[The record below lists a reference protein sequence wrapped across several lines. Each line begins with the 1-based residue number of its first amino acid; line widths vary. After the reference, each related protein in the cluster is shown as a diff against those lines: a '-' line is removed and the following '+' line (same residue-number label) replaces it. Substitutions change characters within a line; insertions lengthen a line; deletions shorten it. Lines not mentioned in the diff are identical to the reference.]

1 MNARSGNPSDA
12 NKGAAS
18 EDKLDQILAKLRKL
32 DQLDVLE
39 EKIDR
44 IAKDLKEDVSRV
56 EDKVDALATRVVSL
70 ERQVRKRNLLW
81 FGVEEQQDPGKN
93 KTDLASLLNLINNT
107 MGVVCTQEDFE
118 EPVRYGRTQREGVCR
133 PICIEVRRLEL
144 KGKILSARQTLSET
158 SIYVKEDL
166 PREERERRK
175 AWRAANLKETRKRPP
190 TSPLDEKIRQN
201 PRTGNLRH
209 APKNGAGSA
218 QSNGKGHQL
227 GTQYDA
233 QSIKMHLLKYSF
245 QDDSGLSLPLA
256 KDSPKSWRFPK

>member
-81 FGVEEQQDPGKN
+81 FGVEEQQDP
-93 KTDLASLLNLINNT
+93 
-107 MGVVCTQEDFE
+107 
-118 EPVRYGRTQREGVCR
+118 
-133 PICIEVRRLEL
+133 
-144 KGKILSARQTLSET
+144 
-158 SIYVKEDL
+158 
-166 PREERERRK
+166 
-175 AWRAANLKETRKRPP
+175 
-190 TSPLDEKIRQN
+190 
-201 PRTGNLRH
+201 
-209 APKNGAGSA
+209 
-218 QSNGKGHQL
+218 
-227 GTQYDA
+227 
-233 QSIKMHLLKYSF
+233 
-245 QDDSGLSLPLA
+245 
-256 KDSPKSWRFPK
+256 

>member
-81 FGVEEQQDPGKN
+81 FGVEEQQDLGKN
-93 KTDLASLLNLINNT
+93 KTDLASLLDLINNT

-133 PICIEVRRLEL
+133 PICIEVRSLEL
-144 KGKILSARQTLSET
+144 KRKILSARQTLSET

-166 PREERERRK
+166 PIEERERRK

-201 PRTGNLRH
+201 PRTGNIRH
-209 APKNGAGSA
+209 AQKNGAGSS
-218 QSNGKGHQL
+218 QV
-227 GTQYDA
+227 
-233 QSIKMHLLKYSF
+233 
-245 QDDSGLSLPLA
+245 
-256 KDSPKSWRFPK
+256 